1 MPTLEFFR
9 LQTRAEVLALYDR
22 FAPVGVEEVDGG
34 QHVAG
39 SFTSLLV
46 ERVTFV
52 QARHQRSSSSKYCNS
67 EPVVVCFILTKDC
80 PMSFGLDCVTGR
92 SKIIQMN
99 QCYFYFIT

>member
-1 MPTLEFFR
+1 MR
-9 LQTRAEVLALYDR
+9 
-22 FAPVGVEEVDGG
+22 VGVEEVDGG

-52 QARHQRSSSSKYCNS
+52 QARHQRSSSSNYCNS